1 MAASTETNGHNN
13 HPNNQHDHYQR
24 AKLRSRHLIL
34 DRAIGAFQRR
44 CQREN
49 FIFDQPARD
58 CCYWWGELCECWLQ
72 LSAASDPKGISG
84 RFKDGGAH
92 EAVET
97 EALRQQIIIEILRN
111 QLDELLPEPLSTVQ
125 ERADKQRAR
134 LRAV

>member
-1 MAASTETNGHNN
+1 MTVTKEQN
-13 HPNNQHDHYQR
+13 
-24 AKLRSRHLIL
+24 SRVDPVML
-34 DRAIGAFQRR
+34 DRAIFRRR

-49 FIFDQPARD
+49 FIFEQAARD
-58 CCYWWGELCECWLQ
+58 CCYWWVSCKCWLQ

-111 QLDELLPEPLSTVQ
+111 RLDELLPEPLSTVQ
-125 ERADKQRAR
+125 ERADQQRAR
-134 LRAV
+134 LRAVLEQ